1 MNERE
6 SSLSCAACLPAC
18 LPPPQSWKNKERER
32 ERGVC
37 VAQTIDFVR
46 SQALLIIQ
54 RLIMMML
61 LVFPVPKMISDT
73 HLCSTLVNKLVLVN

>member
-1 MNERE
+1 VRE
-6 SSLSCAACLPAC
+6 SSLSCAAC

-32 ERGVC
+32 EREREVFW

-73 HLCSTLVNKLVLVN
+73 HLCTTLLNKLVLVN